1 MSPTFSDK
9 SVLALAWMMFLVPA
23 LGVPSLLMLQ
33 DTLKSAVAAFG
44 ILFAALMLVWP
55 GGQRRPGWLWHGML
69 WVPISLMA
77 YAFGS
82 MVWSHTFLAG
92 VEGIRWFLLSLLL
105 WVGLTTL
112 NLQTA
117 PKVIWGMHGGLVVAS
132 LWTVLQ
138 FWWDFKLF
146 PQGPQPAS
154 SFVNRNFFAEYAVTV
169 LPFSVWVLVT
179 ARRAR
184 WLPWVAASVAI
195 NVLALLMTG
204 TRSALIALFLLIPV
218 LLLVLT
224 RYRTHWAFE
233 TWNRSNRIVVAFIM
247 VMVIGGGGSIPS
259 GNAQVQRE
267 SGGQTALERS
277 IIRTASI
284 AQRAEYTTGSISI
297 RTTMWM
303 ATARMMLAQPWTGVG
318 AGAWEV
324 QVPRYQRV
332 DSVLEND
339 YYAHNELLQLLS
351 EYGVVVGGLGLA
363 FFFAYLLQAA
373 AITWHLKESQN
384 PEAPLRAVALCS
396 LLALLIVSNA
406 GFPWH
411 LAACGCMLS
420 LNMALL
426 GSSDRRLRPQDT
438 PTMHQYSPPEGQ
450 GHLARAVLV
459 GCLCLAL
466 YITWQ
471 AQQAEKYL
479 TQAIQLALKFGLAE
493 QSGDPAAA
501 TFKAQALDSV
511 RAGIAV
517 NPHYRRLT
525 AEVAEPFAARGDWK
539 NATWI
544 LESVASSRPNV
555 PVIWKAIAAGYA
567 HQGDHQRAEKA
578 FQEVQRLRPD
588 SFSTVV
594 LRTSLLTLAGRTE
607 QAAGLLHQQLSAN
620 AFDFELVQTAYAIG
634 YKTQNW
640 ELAERSLEA
649 LIRTWPEQAADGYF
663 RLGKLYTETPLQNPQ
678 KAIQA
683 FKSGLAQVPD
693 AQRQSYIEQVPNPL
707 RSQM

>member
-1 MSPTFSDK
+1 MPPSFSDK
-9 SVLALAWMMFLVPA
+9 SVLALAWMMFLLPA
-23 LGVPSLLMLQ
+23 LGVPSVLMLQ
-33 DTLKSAVAAFG
+33 DTLKSAIAAFG
-44 ILFAALMLVWP
+44 ILFAALLLVWP
-55 GGQRRPGWLWHGML
+55 GDQRRTDWLWHGML
-69 WVPISLMA
+69 WVPIALMA

-105 WVGLTTL
+105 WVGLNTL

-117 PKVIWGMHGGLVVAS
+117 PKLIWGLHSGLVVAS

-138 FWWDFKLF
+138 FWWDFKFF

-179 ARRAR
+179 LRQTR
-184 WLPWVAASVAI
+184 WLPWISASVAI

-204 TRSALIALFLLIPV
+204 TRSALIALLLLIPV
-218 LLLVLT
+218 LLLVLV
-224 RYRTHWAFE
+224 RYRAHWAFR
-233 TWNRSNRIVVAFIM
+233 TWSRGNRVVVAFIM
-247 VMVIGGGGSIPS
+247 AMVIGGGGSLPS
-259 GNAQVQRE
+259 GNAEVERE
-267 SGGQTALERS
+267 GGGQTALERS
-277 IIRTASI
+277 INRTASI
-284 AQRAEYTTGSISI
+284 AKRTEYTTGTISL

-303 ATARMMLAQPWTGVG
+303 ATARMMIAQPWTGVG

-324 QVPRYQRV
+324 QIPLYQRV
-332 DSVLEND
+332 DSILEND
-339 YYAHNELLQLLS
+339 YHSHNEFLQLLS
-351 EYGVVVGGLGLA
+351 EYGLVVGGLGLA
-363 FFFAYLLQAA
+363 FLFAYLIRNAT
-373 AITWHLKESQN
+373 ITWHLKESHD
-384 PEAPLRAVALCS
+384 PEAPLRAVAFCS
-396 LLALLIVSNA
+396 TLALLVVSNA

-411 LAACGCMLS
+411 LAACGCLLS

-426 GSSDRRLRPQDT
+426 GSSDLRLEPRKT
-438 PTMHQYSPPEGQ
+438 PELRQYQAFNVQRYVVG
-450 GHLARAVLV
+450 VFLV
-459 GCLCLAL
+459 ACMGMAS

-501 TFKAQALDSV
+501 TFKAQALNSV
-511 RAGIAV
+511 RAGIAI

-525 AEVAEPFAARGDWK
+525 AEVAEPFAARSDWK
-539 NATWI
+539 NTTWI
-544 LESVASSRPNV
+544 LESVAASRPNV

-588 SFSTVV
+588 SFSTIA
-594 LRTSLLTLAGRTE
+594 LRANLLTLAGKEE
-607 QAAGLLHQQLSAN
+607 QAAELLNAQLSAN
-620 AFDFELVQTAYAIG
+620 TFDFELVQAAYAIG
-634 YKTQNW
+634 YRAKNW
-640 ELAERSLEA
+640 RLAERSLEA
-649 LIRTWPEQAADGYF
+649 FIRTWPEQAADGYF
-663 RLGKLYTETPLQNPQ
+663 RLGKLYTETPLQDTK

-683 FKSGLAQVPD
+683 FKAGLAAVPNP
-693 AQRQSYIEQVPNPL
+693 QRKNYIEQVPEFYQ
-707 RSQM
+707 SQM

>member
-1 MSPTFSDK
+1 
-9 SVLALAWMMFLVPA
+9 
-23 LGVPSLLMLQ
+23 
-33 DTLKSAVAAFG
+33 
-44 ILFAALMLVWP
+44 
-55 GGQRRPGWLWHGML
+55 
-69 WVPISLMA
+69 
-77 YAFGS
+77 
-82 MVWSHTFLAG
+82 
-92 VEGIRWFLLSLLL
+92 
-105 WVGLTTL
+105 
-112 NLQTA
+112 
-117 PKVIWGMHGGLVVAS
+117 
-132 LWTVLQ
+132 
-138 FWWDFKLF
+138 
-146 PQGPQPAS
+146 
-154 SFVNRNFFAEYAVTV
+154 
-169 LPFSVWVLVT
+169 
-179 ARRAR
+179 
-184 WLPWVAASVAI
+184 
-195 NVLALLMTG
+195 
-204 TRSALIALFLLIPV
+204 
-218 LLLVLT
+218 
-224 RYRTHWAFE
+224 
-233 TWNRSNRIVVAFIM
+233 
-247 VMVIGGGGSIPS
+247 
-259 GNAQVQRE
+259 
-267 SGGQTALERS
+267 
-277 IIRTASI
+277 
-284 AQRAEYTTGSISI
+284 
-297 RTTMWM
+297 
-303 ATARMMLAQPWTGVG
+303 
-318 AGAWEV
+318 
-324 QVPRYQRV
+324 
-332 DSVLEND
+332 
-339 YYAHNELLQLLS
+339 
-351 EYGVVVGGLGLA
+351 
-363 FFFAYLLQAA
+363 
-373 AITWHLKESQN
+373 
-384 PEAPLRAVALCS
+384 
-396 LLALLIVSNA
+396 
-406 GFPWH
+406 
-411 LAACGCMLS
+411 
-420 LNMALL
+420 
-426 GSSDRRLRPQDT
+426 
-438 PTMHQYSPPEGQ
+438 MHQYSPPEGQ

-683 FKSGLAQVPD
+683 FKSGLA
-693 AQRQSYIEQVPNPL
+693 PL
-707 RSQM
+707 LVVILRAA